1 MFSRTPSVPNSD
13 DALAALRQS
22 LTIAGFYPQLVEDV
36 VVDALDSDTPV
47 DHFVHLETHFDRDEV
62 HRHITALVVTE
73 DVLVIAHVDDQQ
85 LDESGAH
92 VVAQASTEAVP
103 AARIGSVLLSS
114 MYHQPQSYVAG
125 DPVREM
131 TLAIAWSG
139 GQRLDLVPAGCSD
152 PECDA
157 DHGYTGTVAREDL
170 VLRISAEADGQ
181 QAVENARRF
190 ARNLRKINTAAALGR
205 PVQSRPAH
213 GRRVEDRAAEG
224 QQGRA

>member
-1 MFSRTPSVPNSD
+1 MFSRTPSAAHSD
-13 DALAALRQS
+13 DPLSALRQS
-22 LTIAGFYPQLVEDV
+22 LTMAAFYPQLVEDV
-36 VVDALDSDTPV
+36 VVDALDAETPV

-92 VVAQASTEAVP
+92 VVAQASTESIPV
-103 AARIGSVLLSS
+103 ARIGSVLLSS
-114 MYHQPQSYVAG
+114 MHHQPQSYSSG
-125 DPVREM
+125 DPVKEM

-139 GQRLDLVPAGCSD
+139 GQRLDLVPAGCAD

-170 VLRISAEADGQ
+170 VLRISAEADGPH
-181 QAVENARRF
+181 AVQNARRF

-205 PVQSRPAH
+205 PVRGQQ
-213 GRRVEDRAAEG
+213 DRA
-224 QQGRA
+224 